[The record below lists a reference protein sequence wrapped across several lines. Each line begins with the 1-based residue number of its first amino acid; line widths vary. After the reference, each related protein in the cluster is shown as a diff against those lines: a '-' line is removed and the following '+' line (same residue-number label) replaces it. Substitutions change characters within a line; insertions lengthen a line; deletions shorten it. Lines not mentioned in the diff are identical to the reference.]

1 MMWLEAYPVL
11 MSAAAV
17 LADSSDSESDVFY
30 LLAIGPAAA
39 VFFYTTVY
47 MRYRNTD
54 KRHEYERETSSDI
67 ADVQGYDTKIDH
79 LTGLRNR
86 RMRGRNEHTPIERL
100 GANTTI
106 EREVD

>member
-1 MMWLEAYPVL
+1 ML
-11 MSAAAV
+11 MNAAAV
-17 LADSSDSESDVFY
+17 LADSSDSDSDVFY

-54 KRHEYERETSSDI
+54 KRHEYERETSSGI
-67 ADVQGYDTKIDH
+67 GDVQGYDTKIDH

>member
-1 MMWLEAYPVL
+1 ML

-17 LADSSDSESDVFY
+17 LADSSDSDSDVFY

-54 KRHEYERETSSDI
+54 KRHEYEHETSSEI

-79 LTGLRNR
+79 LSGLRNR
-86 RMRGRNEHTPIERL
+86 QMRGRNEHTPIERL